1 MVSVQSPLFRVSSK
15 LSQADHYLFVYR
27 RFGCL
32 PPIHASFWDLPVF
45 GHWLDQFILIWLL
58 LWSTRERLFTSIR
71 IFTLS
76 SCDHDMG
83 WVRFLLWHGD
93 PDASHQPFDF
103 IYYRHLPN
111 LSLRLQRRFLSPQR
125 LPKVCLQSQP
135 LKAFTSSRTHHWT
148 FPFRSGL
155 DSVIELT
162 YLLPVLIGGQRI
174 IVEGY

>member
-103 IYYRHLPN
+103 LYYRHLPN

-125 LPKVCLQSQP
+125 LPYAY
-135 LKAFTSSRTHHWT
+135 KANPWRHLHLRAPTTGLFRFGLDWIASSSWPT
-148 FPFRSGL
+148 FFRSWSE
-155 DSVIELT
+155 DS
-162 YLLPVLIGGQRI
+162 G
-174 IVEGY
+174 